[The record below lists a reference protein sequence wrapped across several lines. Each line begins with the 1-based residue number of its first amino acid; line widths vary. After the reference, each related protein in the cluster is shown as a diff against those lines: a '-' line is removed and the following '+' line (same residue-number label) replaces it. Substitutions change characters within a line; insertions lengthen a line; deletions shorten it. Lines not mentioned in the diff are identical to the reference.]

1 MHNQVNVKVLFAT
14 ASTCGGGAER
24 MLFNIIRSLDSN
36 HTKHLFVTS
45 NDEVPEVYKDDVET
59 IYARKKHAI
68 QSFPLLLKK
77 LRSFKPHYVF
87 TTSSNVGYMLVL
99 AKKILGA
106 KFSVFIRC
114 AVPPSEIYSSGF
126 KSKILRK
133 VIRMTYNSA
142 DMIISQSEKMRADL
156 IDSYSL
162 RPAKVK
168 TIRNIIDKGFI
179 KEQAQKN
186 VASEISPDN
195 YNIVAAGALY
205 SVKGFDILIDAIAP
219 LLKDSNKHLYI
230 LGEER
235 YEKGY
240 REFLQNKIDR
250 LGVTPNI
257 HLLGHKTNP
266 YPYLAMADLF
276 VMSSRKEGYPNVVL
290 ESLAL
295 GAPVVATN
303 VVDFSGVIIDG
314 LNGFTVQKESVEELR
329 SGIEKAFHTEFNL
342 TKHSIDNFDYN
353 TLFI

>member
-1 MHNQVNVKVLFAT
+1 MKYQESVKVLFAT
-14 ASTCGGGAER
+14 ASTHGGGAER

-45 NDEVPEVYKDDVET
+45 NDEVPEVYIDDVET

-68 QSFPLLLKK
+68 QAFPLLLKE
-77 LRSFKPHYVF
+77 LRFFKPHYVF
-87 TTSSNVGYMLVL
+87 TTSSNVGYMLIL
-99 AKKILGA
+99 AKKVLGA

-114 AVPPSEIYSSGF
+114 AVSPSEIYNSGF
-126 KSKILRK
+126 KSRMLRK
-133 VIRMTYNSA
+133 VIRMTYNST
-142 DMIISQSEKMRADL
+142 DLIISQTEKMRADL
-156 IDSYSL
+156 INSYSL
-162 RPAKVK
+162 RPKKVK
-168 TIRNIIDKGFI
+168 TIRNIIDKEFI
-179 KEQAQKN
+179 KKQAQKD
-186 VASEISPDN
+186 VDSEMSSDN
-195 YNIVAAGALY
+195 YNVVAAGALY

-219 LLKDSNKHLYI
+219 LLNDSKKHLYI

-240 REFLQNKIDR
+240 KEFLQNKINR
-250 LGVTPNI
+250 LGVTSNI

-276 VMSSRKEGYPNVVL
+276 VMASRKEGYPNVVL

-295 GAPVVATN
+295 GTPVVATN
-303 VVDFSGVIIDG
+303 VVDFSGVIFNG
-314 LNGFTVQKESVEELR
+314 LNGFTVQKESMEELR

-342 TKHSIDNFDYN
+342 TEHSIDNFDYN